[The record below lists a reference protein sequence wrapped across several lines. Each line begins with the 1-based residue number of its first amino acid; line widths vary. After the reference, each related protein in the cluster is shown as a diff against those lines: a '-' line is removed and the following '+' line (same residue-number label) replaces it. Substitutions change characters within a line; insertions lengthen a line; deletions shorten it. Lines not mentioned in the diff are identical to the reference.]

1 MNGRTPGVL
10 AVVLAALLMAACG
23 DIGTRGPAPTN
34 PEWGAG
40 LPPAMGDLP
49 TLGSPGDPPRSPY

>member
-1 MNGRTPGVL
+1 MNGRTPGGL
-10 AVVLAALLMAACG
+10 AVALAAFMMAACG

-49 TLGSPGDPPRSPY
+49 TLGSPGDPPRAPY